1 MKAFALIIT
10 TTLAAAFLAFWT
22 FSAGPADAADITILL
37 PRSVEAREG
46 WFYLGEYAEIYGDR
60 EISSGA
66 SMAVIHHDGS
76 FSRKDVI
83 DALSYTEAAGRE
95 VSLIM
100 PDAVEVA
107 PEPEITAELRAMT
120 AWNWRIE
127 IDVVPGSWAE
137 TIKDFSS
144 YRLPPKITPGARSI
158 AVKLVD
164 GDGREHNK
172 QVKATWYQP
181 IVYATEPLPRGE
193 KVDVSKL
200 GVKIGK
206 AAMMI
211 TSFSSPEQLA
221 GAVTRK
227 TVNASVR
234 METGDVRQES
244 FIRAG
249 STVTMVARYNG
260 LGVEVKGIAMQR
272 GGMGDIIRVKN
283 LSSKKVLKAKIIGA
297 DRVEINTET
306 AR

>member
-1 MKAFALIIT
+1 MKALILVIIT
-10 TTLAAAFLAFWT
+10 ILSAAFLAVLT
-22 FSAGPADAADITILL
+22 GPARAADITISL
-37 PRSVEAREG
+37 PPSVEARDG

-60 EISSGA
+60 EISGSA
-66 SMAVIHHDGS
+66 SMAVIRHDGS

-83 DALSYTEAAGRE
+83 DALSYTEVAGRE
-95 VSLIM
+95 VSIIM
-100 PDAVEVA
+100 PDIVEVV
-107 PEPEITAELRAMT
+107 PESEIAAELRAMT
-120 AWNWRIE
+120 AWKWRVE

-137 TIKDFSS
+137 TIKDFSG

-158 AVKLVD
+158 AVKLID
-164 GDGREHNK
+164 AGGREHNK

-181 IVYATEPLPRGE
+181 VVYATEPLSRGE
-193 KVDVSKL
+193 RVDVSKL
-200 GVKIGK
+200 GARIGK

-227 TVNASVR
+227 TVSAWVQ
-234 METGDVRQES
+234 METGDVKQES

-249 STVTMVARYNG
+249 TTVTMVARSNG

-272 GGMGDIIRVKN
+272 GGLGDIIRVKN
-283 LSSKKVLKAKIIGA
+283 LSSKKILKARIIGE